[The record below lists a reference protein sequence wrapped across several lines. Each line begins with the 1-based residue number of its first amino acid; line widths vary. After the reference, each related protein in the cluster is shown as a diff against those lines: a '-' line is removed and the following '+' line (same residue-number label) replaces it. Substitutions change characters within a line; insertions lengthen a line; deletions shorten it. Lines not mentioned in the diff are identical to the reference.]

1 MSFNFVNNTTGLMSS
16 HASIIQLAIAYTLLG
31 AFVFTVII
39 TCLSLVG
46 LVKFSDRTQ
55 QQKLFYTL
63 IVEVV
68 VISTAFFSGFLE
80 FNPTKIEGIFKSES
94 PTQTIKNYYFELN
107 EGNKSLAYDF
117 LSKRFKDSISFAQ
130 YEKSLSFWEV
140 GHISPWDEIIE
151 DKTATVKVNLKC
163 FNVDGI
169 KEYWSGSIQLVKE
182 NGIWKIDTM
191 KDLVRN

>member
-1 MSFNFVNNTTGLMSS
+1 M
-16 HASIIQLAIAYTLLG
+16 
-31 AFVFTVII
+31 
-39 TCLSLVG
+39 
-46 LVKFSDRTQ
+46 
-55 QQKLFYTL
+55 
-63 IVEVV
+63 
-68 VISTAFFSGFLE
+68 
-80 FNPTKIEGIFKSES
+80 
-94 PTQTIKNYYFELN
+94 
-107 EGNKSLAYDF
+107 
-117 LSKRFKDSISFAQ
+117 
-130 YEKSLSFWEV
+130 